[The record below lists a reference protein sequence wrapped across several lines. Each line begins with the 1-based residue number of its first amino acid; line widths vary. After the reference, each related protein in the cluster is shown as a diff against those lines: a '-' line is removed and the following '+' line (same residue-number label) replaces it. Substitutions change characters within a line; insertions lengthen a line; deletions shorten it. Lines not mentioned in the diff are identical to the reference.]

1 MTNSDF
7 NFRTPKTANKVSLT
21 AELARIDR
29 IARSSFSPI
38 PVTLGQATPELTE
51 KSDPTILLE
60 GMHINLDNLTEEEIK
75 EFLDAAIKVKK
86 MIEAAIVNGSFAA
99 LLGAIYGA
107 GHGYLMPQDS
117 SLLSC
122 LNGIWILG
130 DLKNMFFGTVTGIL
144 EALPY
149 GIVSGLGG
157 AAGGVVSAYP
167 DKRQKY
173 EAAINALKQIS
184 IELDRLGK
192 YTSQPV
198 ISNLPAAGH
207 IAGQS
212 CGLLMQKIKELNS
225 RLKATINKKS

>member
-1 MTNSDF
+1 MNNFDF
-7 NFRTPKTANKVSLT
+7 NFRTPKTKNKVSLT

-29 IARSSFSPI
+29 IGRSSFSPI
-38 PVTLGQATPELTE
+38 PMTLGQAAPLDKTPPELTE
-51 KSDPTILLE
+51 KSNPT
-60 GMHINLDNLTEEEIK
+60 NLTEEEIK

-86 MIEAAIVNGSFAA
+86 MIEAAIVNGSFG
-99 LLGAIYGA
+99 LLIGAIYGA
-107 GHGYLMPQDS
+107 GHGYFMPQDS

-122 LNGIWILG
+122 LNGVWVIG
-130 DLKNMFFGTVTGIL
+130 DLKNMLSGTVNGIL

-149 GIVSGLGG
+149 GIAGGLGMA
-157 AAGGVVSAYP
+157 AAGVVLAYP

>member
-1 MTNSDF
+1 
-7 NFRTPKTANKVSLT
+7 
-21 AELARIDR
+21 
-29 IARSSFSPI
+29 
-38 PVTLGQATPELTE
+38 
-51 KSDPTILLE
+51 
-60 GMHINLDNLTEEEIK
+60 
-75 EFLDAAIKVKK
+75 
-86 MIEAAIVNGSFAA
+86 
-99 LLGAIYGA
+99 
-107 GHGYLMPQDS
+107 MPQES

-122 LNGIWILG
+122 LNGGPIIG
-130 DLKNMFFGTVTGIL
+130 DLKNMLSGTVNGIL

-149 GIVSGLGG
+149 GIAGGLGMAG
-157 AAGGVVSAYP
+157 AGVVLAYP